1 MHENQHYLMLLATSN
16 TQINMIL
23 FTFYDQFYPNRKS
36 YLSAIFFLSTIL
48 RNAFNYEILQ
58 QEKYWHSKCSPVLVV
73 TEHTR
78 DSNQ

>member
-23 FTFYDQFYPNRKS
+23 FTFYDQFYPNSKS
-36 YLSAIFFLSTIL
+36 YLSAITIL

-73 TEHTR
+73 TEDTR

>member
-23 FTFYDQFYPNRKS
+23 FTFYPNSKS
-36 YLSAIFFLSTIL
+36 YLSAITIL
-48 RNAFNYEILQ
+48 RNAFNYEILEQ
-58 QEKYWHSKCSPVLVV
+58 GKYWHSKCSPVLVV
-73 TEHTR
+73 TEDTR